1 MGKAGDSRQKGL
13 RPTGSARWLV
23 PLGWL
28 SLILGYGILLLPGPL
43 GWPGIP
49 FMVGGLVLIL
59 RGSIGAKRFF
69 LRLVKQNP
77 KSTGWLRRMVQWHP
91 KRRNRRNTAAP
102 SNSVSKP

>member
-1 MGKAGDSRQKGL
+1 MAAESLRAK
-13 RPTGSARWLV
+13 RPTRWLV

-28 SLILGYGILLLPGPL
+28 SLVVGYLILLLPGPL

-59 RGSIGAKRFF
+59 RGSIRAKRFF
-69 LRLVKQNP
+69 LKLIKQNP

-91 KRRNRRNTAAP
+91 RRPRRAGKTQDPDSRAQP
-102 SNSVSKP
+102 